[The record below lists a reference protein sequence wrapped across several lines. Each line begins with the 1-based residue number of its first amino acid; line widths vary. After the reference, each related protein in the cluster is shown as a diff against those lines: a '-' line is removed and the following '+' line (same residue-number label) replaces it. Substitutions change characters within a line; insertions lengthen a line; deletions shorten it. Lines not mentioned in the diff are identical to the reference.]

1 MPRVPFPNENIC
13 STSHILEL
21 LEEGLLDYFFFLV
34 ITLFPSATVHFTNSL
49 LLQACRMPPDP
60 SSSHNALDWPRHA
73 SVKHP
78 RSQSQEQRLALP
90 SHRSDSP
97 HFGRQSLLKPSL
109 QILHVGRFWPW
120 NKRGSPSLGGAGG
133 LLLADFSAED
143 VEGIEDIVVVFTD
156 RYFVESTAQH
166 VGQLKSMLR
175 LHLFNMQEISFVCY
189 DDNGDGV
196 SWVQLSNVMVKV
208 TEEFIALIICD
219 GEDNHQGVCPA
230 NASVQLLVTI
240 QTVLMDLKNEWSQIR
255 ELK

>member
-1 MPRVPFPNENIC
+1 MPW
-13 STSHILEL
+13 T
-21 LEEGLLDYFFFLV
+21 GLD
-34 ITLFPSATVHFTNSL
+34 
-49 LLQACRMPPDP
+49 MPV
-60 SSSHNALDWPRHA
+60 L
-73 SVKHP
+73 KHP

-120 NKRGSPSLGGAGG
+120 NKRGSPSLRGAGG

-143 VEGIEDIVVVFTD
+143 MEGIEDIVVVFTD
-156 RYFVESTAQH
+156 RYFIESTAQH